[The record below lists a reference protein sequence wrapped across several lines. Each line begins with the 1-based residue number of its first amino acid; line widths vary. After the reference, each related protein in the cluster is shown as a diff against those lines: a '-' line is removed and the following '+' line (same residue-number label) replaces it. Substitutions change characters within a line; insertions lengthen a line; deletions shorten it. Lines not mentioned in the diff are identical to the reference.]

1 MNKKSLYISKTE
13 EYVKDLLKGTDIE
26 LVDVEFV
33 HELNDYYLRVYI
45 DKKDGVSIGDC
56 TDLSR
61 KMNEILDREDYVKEQ
76 YIFEVYSSGDRPFKK
91 ESDYKRNLENKVE
104 VKTYRSI
111 DKSKEFVG
119 ILKEYTGD
127 TITLEDE
134 GKDIIID
141 LKNISLIRKAF

>member
-61 KMNEILDREDYVKEQ
+61 KMNEILDREDYVK
-76 YIFEVYSSGDRPFKK
+76 
-91 ESDYKRNLENKVE
+91 
-104 VKTYRSI
+104 
-111 DKSKEFVG
+111 
-119 ILKEYTGD
+119 
-127 TITLEDE
+127 
-134 GKDIIID
+134 
-141 LKNISLIRKAF
+141 

>member
-76 YIFEVYSSGDRPFKK
+76 YIFEVCSSGDRPFKK

>member
-1 MNKKSLYISKTE
+1 M
-13 EYVKDLLKGTDIE
+13 
-26 LVDVEFV
+26 
-33 HELNDYYLRVYI
+33 YI

-76 YIFEVYSSGDRPFKK
+76 YIFEVCSSGDRPFKK